1 MMKGQAATI
10 DEHLH
15 ETKITYKKK
24 ESYKTTELG
33 LIPESWK
40 IVKFE
45 KVLNLFNGYAFKSA
59 DAVESSNTQLIRMGN
74 LYQNKLDLE
83 RQPIFYPDSYAQ
95 KYSKYVLQEGDLIIS
110 LTGTSEKEDYGFTVK
125 INKTN
130 KKLLLNQRVARI
142 DIISADVN
150 RDYIF
155 YFLLSRIFLTPL
167 FLTAKGMKQANLS
180 TNAIKKLN
188 VVIPPLEEQR
198 KIAPVLSLVQDAI
211 AQQEQLITLTTEL
224 KKSLM
229 HKLFTE
235 GTCKEPQ
242 RTTEIGFIPE
252 SWDIAKLKDAAESFQ
267 YGTSVKCDYDK
278 DGKPVL
284 RIPNVI
290 GGYVDISDLKYGQP
304 KPNEIQSLKLQ
315 DGDLL
320 FVRTNGTKENSGR
333 CSIYRGE
340 LGHDCYFASYLIR
353 VRLNKDKLLPAFL
366 DEYTRTEIGTSFLSG
381 QAIRTADGKFN
392 INSGTLQRMLVPKP
406 SLNEQREIADILSNI
421 DTKISNY
428 SLIKKQLED
437 LFRTLLH
444 QLMTAQIRVDNLN
457 LSALNLDLNAGNE

>member
-1 MMKGQAATI
+1 MEGQTATI
-10 DEHLH
+10 DEHIH
-15 ETKITYKKK
+15 ETKITNKKK

-33 LIPESWK
+33 FIPESWK

-45 KVLNLFNGYAFKSA
+45 NILNLFNGYAFKSA

-83 RQPIFYPDSYAQ
+83 RKPIFYPDSYAK

-198 KIAPVLSLVQDAI
+198 KIAGVLLLVQDAI
-211 AQQEQLITLTTEL
+211 TQQEQLITLTTEL
-224 KKSLM
+224 KKAFM

-242 RTTEIGFIPE
+242 RKTEIGFIPE
-252 SWDIAKLKDAAESFQ
+252 NWDVVPLDDLLTLAQ
-267 YGTSVKCDYDK
+267 YGLSVKGK
-278 DGKPVL
+278 DSGNYPILRMTNQLEGKIVRKNL
-284 RIPNVI
+284 Q
-290 GGYVDISDLKYGQP
+290 YVEIKQEEFEKFKIEYGDI
-304 KPNEIQSLKLQ
+304 
-315 DGDLL
+315 L
-320 FVRTNGTKENSGR
+320 FNRTNSLELVGR
-333 CSIYRGE
+333 TAIFDIEG
-340 LGHDCYFASYLIR
+340 DFVFASYLIR
-353 VRLNKDKLLPAFL
+353 LRVNAEKLNPFFLNHYFNWNKIQIRLKGIATRAVSQSNISASRLKGFIIPLPKKLAVQNEIVKSL
-366 DEYTRTEIGTSFLSG
+366 DYCDS
-381 QAIRTADGKFN
+381 K
-392 INSGTLQRMLVPKP
+392 
-406 SLNEQREIADILSNI
+406 IAVHRQKCDILN
-421 DTKISNY
+421 
-428 SLIKKQLED
+428 D

-444 QLMTAQIRVDNLN
+444 QLMTAQIRVDDLN
-457 LSALNLDLNAGNE
+457 LSALNLELQGGHNNNANL

>member
-1 MMKGQAATI
+1 MKGQAATI

-15 ETKITYKKK
+15 ETKITHKKK

-45 KVLNLFNGYAFKSA
+45 KVLNIFNGYAFKST

-198 KIAPVLSLVQDAI
+198 KIARVLSLVQDAI
-211 AQQEQLITLTTEL
+211 AQKEQLITLTTEL
-224 KKSLM
+224 KKTLM

-235 GTCKEPQ
+235 GTRGEPLDKK
-242 RTTEIGFIPE
+242 EIGFIPK
-252 SWDIAKLKDAAESFQ
+252 SWKVVTLQTAAKSFQ
-267 YGTSVKCDYDK
+267 YGTSVKCDYEK
-278 DGKPVL
+278 IGYPVL

-290 GGYVDISDLKYGQP
+290 GGYIDICDLKYGQP
-304 KPNEIQSLKLQ
+304 KPNEIDVLKLI
-315 DGDLL
+315 DGDIL

-340 LGHDCYFASYLIR
+340 LGNDCYFASYLIR
-353 VRLNKDKLLPAFL
+353 VRVDKTELSPAFL
-366 DEYTRTEIGTSFLSG
+366 DEYTRTEMGTSFLSG

-406 SLNEQREIADILSNI
+406 SLDEQREIAYILSNV

-428 SLIKKQLED
+428 LLIKEQLED
-437 LFRTLLH
+437 LFRTLVH
-444 QLMTAQIRVDNLN
+444 QLMTAQIRVD
-457 LSALNLDLNAGNE
+457 DLNFTPINIELQGGNE

>member
-1 MMKGQAATI
+1 MMEGQTATI

-15 ETKITYKKK
+15 ETKITNKKK

-33 LIPESWK
+33 FIPESWK

-45 KVLNLFNGYAFKSA
+45 EVLSLFNGYAFKST

-74 LYQNKLDLE
+74 LYQNKLALE
-83 RQPIFYPDSYAQ
+83 RKPIFYPDSYAQ

-130 KKLLLNQRVARI
+130 KNLLLNQRVARI

-188 VVIPPLEEQR
+188 VVIPPIEEQR
-198 KIAPVLSLVQDAI
+198 KIAGVLWLVQNAI

-224 KKSLM
+224 KKALIQ
-229 HKLFTE
+229 KLFTE
-235 GTCKEPQ
+235 GTRNEPQ
-242 RTTEIGFIPE
+242 KMTEIGLIPE
-252 SWDIAKLKDAAESFQ
+252 SWDVIPLGNMFQIKHGYAFDGEYFKPEGEFILMTPGHFYEDGGFRDQKDKTK
-267 YGTSVKCDYDK
+267 YYTGKVP
-278 DGKPVL
+278 DGYL
-284 RIPNVI
+284 
-290 GGYVDISDLKYGQP
+290 L
-304 KPNEIQSLKLQ
+304 NE
-315 DGDLL
+315 GDLL
-320 FVRTNGTKENSGR
+320 VAMTEQKSGL
-333 CSIYRGE
+333 
-340 LGHDCYFASYLIR
+340 LGSSAFIPESNKYLHNQRLGLIERLDESYLYKQFLFHIFNTPHIR
-353 VRLNKDKLLPAFL
+353 SEISRTATGSKVKHTSPSKIRDIIFGLPDIQEQIEIAFL
-366 DEYTRTEIGTSFLSG
+366 LDKVAAKID
-381 QAIRTADGKFN
+381 A
-392 INSGTLQRMLVPKP
+392 LV
-406 SLNEQREIADILSNI
+406 S
-421 DTKISNY
+421 
-428 SLIKKQLED
+428 IKKVMSE

-444 QLMTAQIRVDNLN
+444 QLMTAQIRVD
-457 LSALNLDLNAGNE
+457 DLNFSAFNLEPQGGDE